1 VLSLSKQER
10 LNLCDSDFFD
20 KLRANGEILNL
31 MAVTQSVGTMKGVLS
46 KIIRMQEAADK
57 IIEIICRPTSL
68 NLVGF

>member
-31 MAVTQSVGTMKGVLS
+31 MAVTQSVGMMK
-46 KIIRMQEAADK
+46 
-57 IIEIICRPTSL
+57 
-68 NLVGF
+68 